1 MLDERIIQLQKA
13 VEQPCPE
20 CNGEEYIIKDNR
32 AIPCECRHQKKLL
45 KSFKSAEIPPK
56 YEHVTIENFKEINS
70 TCAKL
75 KTMAKRYAE
84 NFTPGCTGF
93 LFKGKTGSGKT
104 HLAVSILKELIFKGY
119 SGLYTN
125 TVDLL
130 QFIRSVQFNAWKYDE
145 LTEMMDHILQQDLL
159 VLDDL
164 GAEKV
169 TDWTRERLYSL
180 INKLYENNKTI
191 IVTSN
196 IDLHELSLRL
206 GDHTVS
212 RLCEMC
218 MHDTK
223 FPDKDYRRV
232 FLRHFL

>member
-1 MLDERIIQLQKA
+1 MLDERIIQLQKTL
-13 VEQPCPE
+13 EQPCPK
-20 CNGEEYIIKDNR
+20 CNEEEYVVKDNR
-32 AIPCECRHQKKLL
+32 AVVCECRKNKKLMHSL
-45 KSFKSAEIPPK
+45 EAADIPPK
-56 YEHVTIENFKEINS
+56 YEHVTLDNFKEIDG
-70 TCAKL
+70 TCTKL
-75 KTMAKRYAE
+75 KTMAKSYAQS
-84 NFTPGCTGF
+84 FKPGCTGF

-104 HLAVSILKELIFKGY
+104 HLAVSILKELLFKGY
-119 SGLYTN
+119 QGLYTN

-145 LTEMMDHILQQDLL
+145 LTDIMDHILKQDLL
-159 VLDDL
+159 ILDDL

-169 TDWTRERLYSL
+169 TDWTQERLYSL
-180 INKLYENNKTI
+180 INKLYVNNKTI

-196 IDLHELSLRL
+196 VDLHELSLRL

-218 MHDTK
+218 MHDIK

-232 FLRHFL
+232 FLRHSL